1 MSDTQTSIV
10 QNRSEI
16 IFIFDAVDT
25 NPNGDPKS
33 AGNRP
38 RIDPETGQCI
48 VTDVRLKR
56 YLRDQLADDGHGVY
70 IRRVDDEDGDRYTRE
85 QLLADRLDE
94 IDPENI
100 DSDDLADAVFA
111 EFLDASS
118 DVRYFGATL
127 SVDGDEQYVQH
138 LPDHFTG
145 PVQFSPGKSMHP
157 VELNENYSSLSSVI
171 ATQDDKQGG
180 GFDLDDHRVQYAAI
194 SMHGIVDE
202 NNAADTHLSTADVER
217 LDTLCWRAL
226 KNQTNTRS
234 KAGQEPRVYVRV
246 EYEEDSYHI
255 GGLHHDIS
263 IDEDRSEPFNELR
276 NIRDLAFDA
285 TDFVSRLESHQDSIK
300 TVNIVVDD
308 VAQFSVGDEI
318 GNGDFLIAMLE
329 ESLGAEKINE
339 VDVLGEF
346 EETLP
351 EEPSATAE
359 A

>member
-1 MSDTQTSIV
+1 MSDNIV

-16 IFIFDAVDT
+16 VLIYDAVDA

-38 RIDPETGQCI
+38 RIDPETSQCI

-56 YLRDQLADDGHGVY
+56 YLRDQLDEDGHGVY
-70 IRRVDDEDGDRYTRE
+70 IRRVDDEEGDRYTRA
-85 QLLADRLDE
+85 QLMADRISDIDLDE
-94 IDPENI
+94 IPRAE
-100 DSDDLADAVFA
+100 LPDAVFG
-111 EFLDASS
+111 EFLEQSA

-127 SVDGDEQYVQH
+127 SVDGDDEYVQH
-138 LPDHFTG
+138 LPNHFTG

-157 VELNENYSSLSSVI
+157 VSLNENYESLSSVI

-194 SMHGIVDE
+194 AFHGLVDE
-202 NNAADTHLSTADVER
+202 NNAADTHLTEDDVER
-217 LDTLCWRAL
+217 LDTLIWRAL

-234 KAGQEPRVYVRV
+234 KAGQEPRFYARV

-255 GGLHHDIS
+255 GGIHHDIS
-263 IDEDRSEPFNELR
+263 IDEERSDPVNELR
-276 NIRDLAFDA
+276 NIRGATFDA
-285 TDFVSRLESHQDSIK
+285 TDFINRLEAAEGNID
-300 TVNIVVDD
+300 TVHVVVDG
-308 VAQFSVGDEI
+308 VTEFSIDGET
-318 GNGDFLIAMLE
+318 GTGDFLINRLE
-329 ESLGAEKINE
+329 AVLGEDRVDE
-339 VDVLGEF
+339 VDVLAEF

-351 EEPSATAE
+351 ATNAE